1 MRILIKHRLTR
12 DGELECLQPERKAK
26 LLRSFKP
33 GAILN
38 ETLEPVLGNIQ
49 RSNKQNKYYWKVVI
63 GYIADYTGYLPDEV
77 HKGLAGKFLCDY
89 TISELPRV
97 RSTAELS
104 TSEFEEYLERCRD
117 FGAEFFGL
125 DIPEPNEVDH

>member
-1 MRILIKHRLTR
+1 MRILIKCRVTG
-12 DGELECLQPERKAK
+12 DNDLECLQPEKRAK
-26 LLRSFKP
+26 VLKSFRP

-38 ETLEPVLGNIQ
+38 EMLEPVLGNIQ
-49 RSNKQNKYYWKVVI
+49 RSNKQNRYYWKIII
-63 GYIADYTGYLPDEV
+63 GYIAEYTGYTPNEV

-97 RSTAELS
+97 RSTSELT
-104 TSEFEEYLERCRD
+104 TSEFEEYLERCRV

-125 DIPEPNEVDH
+125 DIPMPNEVDH